1 MLVISLALLV
11 QSCAGP
17 RTVTGLASPVQIS
30 NEMSAIP
37 FLIATTRTRSPI
49 SEPPYSRDRSPTL
62 GFSQLTVV
70 VPATHRPGVVE
81 TSSASPDPNSQPI
94 NEGDAMRIEA
104 TLFSNRDD
112 AQSVERVVAHLAL
125 DSNVQSASW
134 KPEEK
139 TE

>member
-1 MLVISLALLV
+1 
-11 QSCAGP
+11 
-17 RTVTGLASPVQIS
+17 
-30 NEMSAIP
+30 
-37 FLIATTRTRSPI
+37 
-49 SEPPYSRDRSPTL
+49 
-62 GFSQLTVV
+62 
-70 VPATHRPGVVE
+70 
-81 TSSASPDPNSQPI
+81 
-94 NEGDAMRIEA
+94 MRIEA